1 MHVKEVID
9 YGASGLPEAEG
20 TGGREVAYA
29 PLPLD
34 FGRIEGAVHCFL
46 PTQIFRPCA
55 ILVVDYTFHLC
66 GTYWPFFIDF

>member
-34 FGRIEGAVHCFL
+34 FGRIEGALLLAHSDF
-46 PTQIFRPCA
+46 QI
-55 ILVVDYTFHLC
+55 LC
-66 GTYWPFFIDF
+66 HPYGGLHVSSMW